1 MMSSKGRRTNRSEP
15 MRVRDVVARHKERQV
30 PSINKDT
37 PIDELAQ
44 AIEWH
49 RHSRQLYVV
58 DEENHLLGNITL
70 GRLVM
75 YVFASSHGSSINP
88 RHVMGLITCT
98 CAGDLMTEGTLFV
111 GMDDEVEEVLERMVA
126 GNVDEVPVTDSE
138 GRIVADLTMIDLLMA
153 G

>member
-1 MMSSKGRRTNRSEP
+1 MSSKDRRNSRSEAV
-15 MRVRDVVARHKERQV
+15 RVRDVVARHKNRQV
-30 PSINKDT
+30 PLIKQDT
-37 PIDELAQ
+37 PIDDLSQ

-58 DEENHLLGNITL
+58 NEENHLLGNITL

-75 YVFASSHGSSINP
+75 YVFASSHGSSMNR

-98 CAGDLMTEGTLFV
+98 CAGDLMTEGTLSA
-111 GMDDEVEEVLERMVA
+111 GMDEKVEEVLERMVDA
-126 GNVDEVPVTDSE
+126 KVDEVPVTDAE
-138 GRIVADLTMIDLLMA
+138 GRIVADLTMVDLLMA